1 MNRRMQL
8 FVNEYLIT
16 MNASEAARR
25 AGYKPHYA
33 GLRGYQLMRRP
44 DVQVAIRDAM
54 DARAKRTGVTADRVV
69 EELASI
75 AFSDMRHILDWGT
88 NHVRLRPAATM
99 TAADRAAI
107 KSVSVRIGKRGCG
120 HVRVRLHDK
129 FAALMMLER
138 HLGMDNH
145 ALGDATARAKFAN
158 KLRSRVHSAFDRAD
172 RMRAIGVLGRARL
185 AVKRA
190 TTAQFDTK

>member
-8 FVNEYLIT
+8 FVNEYLVT

-44 DVQVAIRDAM
+44 DVQIAIRDAM
-54 DARAKRTGVTADRVV
+54 DARAKRTGITADRVV
-69 EELASI
+69 EALASI
-75 AFSDMRHILDWGT
+75 AFSDMRNILDWGT
-88 NHVRLRPAATM
+88 NHVRLRPASTM

-107 KSVSVRIGKRGCG
+107 KSISVRIGKRGCG

-129 FAALMMLER
+129 FAALTMLTH
-138 HLGMDNH
+138 HLGMDNS
-145 ALGDATARAKFAN
+145 LGGAAARAKLGR
-158 KLRSRVHSAFDRAD
+158 KLSDRVRQAFDRAD
-172 RMRAIGVLGRARL
+172 RMRAVGVLGRARL
-185 AVKRA
+185 AAKRA
-190 TTAQFDTK
+190 TTAEFDAK

>member
-1 MNRRMQL
+1 MNRRMQF
-8 FVNEYLIT
+8 FVNEYLLT

-54 DARAKRTGVTADRVV
+54 DARAKRTGITADRVV
-69 EELASI
+69 EALASI
-75 AFSDMRHILDWGT
+75 AFSDMRNILDWST
-88 NHVRLRPAATM
+88 NRVRLRPASTM

-107 KSVSVRIGKRGCG
+107 KSISVRIGKRGCG

-138 HLGMDNH
+138 HLGMDNS
-145 ALGDATARAKFAN
+145 LGGAAARAKFAR
-158 KLRSRVHSAFDRAD
+158 KLSDRVRQAFDRAD
-172 RMRAIGVLGRARL
+172 RMRAVGVLGRARL
-185 AVKRA
+185 AAKRA
-190 TTAQFDTK
+190 TEAEFDAE

>member
-8 FVNEYLIT
+8 FVNEYLVT

-54 DARAKRTGVTADRVV
+54 DARAKRTGIDADRVV
-69 EELASI
+69 EELAAI
-75 AFSDMRHILDWGT
+75 AFSDMRRIIEWGT
-88 NHVRLRPAATM
+88 DYVRLRPASSL

-107 KSVSVRIGKRGCG
+107 KSISVRIGKRGCG

-129 FAALMMLER
+129 FTALAMLER

-145 ALGDATARAKFAN
+145 TLGDAAARAKFAR
-158 KLRSRVHSAFDRAD
+158 KISDRVRHAFDRAH
-172 RMRAIGVLGRARL
+172 RMRAVGVLGRKHL
-185 AVKRA
+185 AA
-190 TTAQFDTK
+190 

>member
-8 FVNEYLIT
+8 FVNEYLVT

-54 DARAKRTGVTADRVV
+54 DARAKRTGIDSDRVID
-69 EELASI
+69 ELAAI
-75 AFSDMRHILDWGT
+75 AFSDMRKILDWGT
-88 NHVRLRPAATM
+88 YHVRLQPAETM
-99 TAADRAAI
+99 TEADRAAI
-107 KSVSVRIGKRGCG
+107 KSISVRIGKRGCG

-129 FAALMMLER
+129 FAALAMLMR
-138 HLGMDNH
+138 HLGMDN
-145 ALGDATARAKFAN
+145 ALGGKAARAKLAR
-158 KLRSRVHSAFDRAD
+158 KLSDRVRQSFDRAD
-172 RMRAIGVLGRARL
+172 RMRAVGVLGRVRL
-185 AVKRA
+185 AAKRA
-190 TTAQFDTK
+190 TPVDG

>member
-8 FVNEYLIT
+8 FVNEYLLT

-33 GLRGYQLMRRP
+33 GLRGYALMRRP
-44 DVQVAIRDAM
+44 DVQAAIRNAM
-54 DARAKRTGVTADRVV
+54 DARAKRTGVSSDRVV

-75 AFSDMRHILDWGT
+75 AFSDIRNILDWGT
-88 NHVRLRPAATM
+88 DHVRLRPASALTE
-99 TAADRAAI
+99 ADRAAI
-107 KSVSVRIGKRGCG
+107 KSISVRIGRRGCG

-138 HLGMDNH
+138 HLGMDGH
-145 ALGDATARAKFAN
+145 TLGDAKVRAKFAN
-158 KLRSRVHSAFDRAD
+158 KLSARVRRAFDRAD
-172 RMRAIGVLGRARL
+172 RMRAVGVLGRARL
-185 AVKRA
+185 AAKRA
-190 TTAQFDTK
+190 AKLDAD

>member
-33 GLRGYQLMRRP
+33 GLRGYQLMRRL

-54 DARAKRTGVTADRVV
+54 DARAKRTGIDADRVID
-69 EELASI
+69 ELASI
-75 AFSDMRHILDWGT
+75 AFADMRKILDWGK
-88 NHVRLRPAATM
+88 NRVRLRPASSL

-107 KSVSVRIGKRGCG
+107 KSISVRIGKRGCG

-129 FAALMMLER
+129 FAALLMLQR
-138 HLGMDNH
+138 HLGMDNT
-145 ALGDATARAKFAN
+145 LGDKAARAKLAR
-158 KLRSRVHSAFDRAD
+158 KLYDRVRQAFDRAD
-172 RMRAIGVLGRARL
+172 RMRAVGVLGRARL
-185 AVKRA
+185 ATKRA
-190 TTAQFDTK
+190 GE

>member
-8 FVNEYLIT
+8 FVNEYLVT
-16 MNASEAARR
+16 LNASEAARR

-54 DARAKRTGVTADRVV
+54 DARAKRTGVSSDRVV

-75 AFSDMRHILDWGT
+75 AFSDMRNILGWST
-88 NHVRLRPAATM
+88 NHVRLRPASAL

-107 KSVSVRIGKRGCG
+107 KSISVRIGKRGCG

-138 HLGMDNH
+138 HLGMDNQT
-145 ALGDATARAKFAN
+145 LGDAKTRAKFAN
-158 KLRSRVHSAFDRAD
+158 KLSARVRRAFDRAD
-172 RMRAIGVLGRARL
+172 RMRAVGVLGRARL
-185 AVKRA
+185 AAKRA
-190 TTAQFDTK
+190 TQAEFD

>member
-8 FVNEYLIT
+8 FVNEYLVA
-16 MNASEAARR
+16 MNATEAARR

-33 GLRGYQLMRRP
+33 GLRGYALMRRP

-54 DARAKRTGVTADRVV
+54 DARAARTGVTADRVV
-69 EELASI
+69 EELAAI
-75 AFSDMRHILDWGT
+75 AFSDIRHILDFGPDR
-88 NHVRLRPAATM
+88 VRLLPADKMSAT
-99 TAADRAAI
+99 DRAAI
-107 KSVSVRIGKRGCG
+107 KSISVRIGRRGCG

-145 ALGDATARAKFAN
+145 TLGDAKARAKLAN
-158 KLRSRVHSAFDRAD
+158 KLSARVRRAFDRAD
-172 RMRAIGVLGRARL
+172 RMRAVGILGRARKAAKL
-185 AVKRA
+185 AA
-190 TTAQFDTK
+190 E